1 MNPPRQR
8 LFVLDFVEAELHA
21 QCIGLG
27 FAQAVAVAVEVVQQ
41 LPGVAVGGAHQGLRQ
56 GRRHL
61 AADRGVGEIF
71 QQRQA
76 TEVSGDVAGAQE
88 SGEEFLKQGQVHGS
102 SPRVSRETFQQAC
115 RCAAMTTTSRTSR
128 TVQRR

>member
-1 MNPPRQR
+1 
-8 LFVLDFVEAELHA
+8 LLVLDFVEAESHA
-21 QCIGLG
+21 QCVGFD
-27 FAQAVAVAVEVVQQ
+27 FAQAVGVTAEVVQQ
-41 LPGVAVGGAHQGLRQ
+41 LAGVAVGGAHQGLRQ

-61 AADRGVGEIF
+61 TADRGVGEGF

-76 TEVSGDVAGAQE
+76 TKVSDDVAGAQE
-88 SGEEFLKQGQVHGS
+88 SGEEFFEQGQVHGS

>member
-1 MNPPRQR
+1 MGPPRQR

-21 QCIGLG
+21 QCIGFE
-27 FAQAVAVAVEVVQQ
+27 FAQAIGVAAEVVQQ
-41 LPGVAVGGAHQGLRQ
+41 LAGVAVGGAHQGLRQ
-56 GRRHL
+56 GGRHL
-61 AADRGVGEIF
+61 AADRGVGEVF

-88 SGEEFLKQGQVHGS
+88 SGEEFFEQGQVHGS
-102 SPRVSRETFQQAC
+102 SPRVSRETVEQAC
-115 RCAAMTTTSRTSR
+115 RYAAMTTQSRTSR